1 MLIDQ
6 ALDILWHFH
15 ILLDIMVMDLTFW
28 DSRVTSMLGRTVRIF
43 ERFEILS
50 ETEMNPLH

>member
-15 ILLDIMVMDLTFW
+15 ILLDIMGTNR
-28 DSRVTSMLGRTVRIF
+28 SNF
-43 ERFEILS
+43 EHLEILS